1 MRIQNFTDHV
11 THPYEFISMK
21 DIDISELLQVMF
33 HNTFPSSTTL
43 HYSAEFI
50 KKKFT
55 IIFTQLPDP
64 WPQNPGIGSHLLQI
78 NVTFT

>member
-50 KKKFT
+50 KK
-55 IIFTQLPDP
+55 
-64 WPQNPGIGSHLLQI
+64 
-78 NVTFT
+78 NVHNYIYSAT